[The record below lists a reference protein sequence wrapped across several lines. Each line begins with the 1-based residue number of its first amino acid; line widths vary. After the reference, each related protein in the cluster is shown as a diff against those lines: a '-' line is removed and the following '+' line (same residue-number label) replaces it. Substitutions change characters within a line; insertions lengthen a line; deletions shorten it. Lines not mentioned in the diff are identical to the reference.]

1 MCEQI
6 ENDDDVEL
14 SNTASVY
21 NGSHDVC
28 NNVPMIQQVDCAY
41 SHLFLLPLQNHY
53 HCSQACVYKS
63 AIITNQ
69 NALLQV

>member
-21 NGSHDVC
+21 NGSDDVC
-28 NNVPMIQQVDCAY
+28 NNVPMIQQVDWSY
-41 SHLFLLPLQNHY
+41 SCLFLLPLQNHY
-53 HCSQACVYKS
+53 HCSVYVHTI
-63 AIITNQ
+63 AV
-69 NALLQV
+69 L